1 MQWGREWCTLMT
13 CVVAEFD
20 YMADILI
27 HTGQSILGIPATVGI
42 SSPVSSSSRIFSSCD
57 NKVAALIETETI
69 RLKDMLTCLS
79 SRWVQPY
86 IALIVF
92 ILFLVFMSPRN
103 VYEMLPTLTV
113 YSSERKSNLQKDM
126 MGKNPNLENHS
137 FALSHCARRHPSSRP
152 PLQILIY

>member
-42 SSPVSSSSRIFSSCD
+42 NSPVSSSSRIFSSCD

-92 ILFLVFMSPRN
+92 ILFLVFSKKKQKTN
-103 VYEMLPTLTV
+103 LYTLTYYITFKSFFLILKIFSLSCQL
-113 YSSERKSNLQKDM
+113 YSKFLMFQLK
-126 MGKNPNLENHS
+126 
-137 FALSHCARRHPSSRP
+137 FVF
-152 PLQILIY
+152 

>member
-42 SSPVSSSSRIFSSCD
+42 NSPVSSSSRIFSSCD

-92 ILFLVFMSPRN
+92 ILFLVFSKKKKQN
-103 VYEMLPTLTV
+103 KLVHIALLHYI
-113 YSSERKSNLQKDM
+113 QKLFL
-126 MGKNPNLENHS
+126 N
-137 FALSHCARRHPSSRP
+137 F
-152 PLQILIY
+152 